1 MQTHK
6 ISFHLQ
12 HVARP
17 EHLERILGVTLID
30 IPISPTSIQF
40 KLKQSGYSVTYDG
53 VRRSLDIGAKLK
65 LFNRNAPSS
74 YLLTDRGRELQI
86 LAQYRRE
93 VYCDVIH
100 FLLFAT
106 WELDDYEN
114 YWSWS
119 YSRICQLFWDNHPE
133 IENRRIMFGQ
143 ISALAEKTFPELDAV
158 LGTETIGAVSNWLKQ
173 LEPGF
178 LIVED
183 DKVIACKERE
193 WFSPELALL
202 SISYLYAVKKAA
214 ITTPIL
220 LDKSSLQML
229 SPLCLTSQETI
240 LSMIEIASK
249 TYPFIEI
256 HTGEWGS
263 SAILKQ
269 ELKISMF
276 T

>member
-1 MQTHK
+1 MDTRK
-6 ISFHLQ
+6 YSFHLQ

-17 EHLERILGVTLID
+17 EHLERILGAIVKD
-30 IPISPTSIQF
+30 SPFDTADLHF
-40 KLKQSGYSVTYDG
+40 KLGESGYKVTYDG
-53 VRRSLDIGAKLK
+53 IRRTLDLGAKLR
-65 LFNRNAPSS
+65 LFEKKGTSS
-74 YLLTDRGRELQI
+74 YFLTDKGRALQS
-86 LAQYRRE
+86 LALYRRE
-93 VYCDVIH
+93 VYYDVIH

-106 WELDDYEN
+106 WELEGN
-114 YWSWS
+114 LSYWSWS
-119 YSRICQLFWDNHPE
+119 YSKICELFWDNHPE
-133 IENRRIMFGQ
+133 VENRRIMFGQ

-158 LGTETIGAVSNWLKQ
+158 LGTETIGAVSNWLKH

-183 DKVIACKERE
+183 DKIIACKERE

-214 ITTPIL
+214 IATPIL
-220 LDKSSLQML
+220 LDKSSLQIIT
-229 SPLCLTSQETI
+229 PLCLTTQETI
-240 LSMIEIASK
+240 LSMIDIASK
-249 TYPFIEI
+249 TYSFIEI

-269 ELKISMF
+269 DLNISIF